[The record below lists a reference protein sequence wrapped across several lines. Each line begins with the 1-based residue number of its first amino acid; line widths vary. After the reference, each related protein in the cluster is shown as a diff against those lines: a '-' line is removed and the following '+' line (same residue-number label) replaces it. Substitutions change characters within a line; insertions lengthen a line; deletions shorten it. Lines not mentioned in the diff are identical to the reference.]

1 MEAKIDEISI
11 KEKIGYS
18 FGDTASNLFFQTF
31 IIFLPIFYTDVF
43 GISAAAIST
52 MFLVTRIWDAVN
64 DPIMGVIA
72 DRTSTKWGKF
82 RPYLLWLAVPYGVIG
97 AIMFY
102 TPDFAE
108 SSKILYAYITYTLM
122 MMVYTA
128 INVPYSSLM
137 GVISPDSNERTVLS
151 SFRFVAA
158 FVGQFLVVTFTL
170 ELVDY
175 FGAGDTNTGWFI
187 TMGVFGLLSTIL
199 FILSFG
205 TTKERVPPP
214 KGQKNN
220 FKLDVKDLFTNLP
233 WLLIAGATIFQ
244 LTALVARGGAISYY
258 FKYYIQSQSFEVLGI
273 SFDLNSDEF
282 TASFLM
288 VGSAFTVLG
297 AILSKWF
304 SKILGK
310 KNAYS
315 WFLGI
320 SGLTFIIF
328 FYIKPEDI
336 LLLYI
341 SQVIGSFLLG
351 PVAVLQWALY
361 TDTADYSEWK
371 NNRRSTGLLM
381 AASLF
386 ALKLGV
392 SFGGAIIGW
401 VLNEYGFV
409 PNETQSA
416 TSIEGIKLL
425 MSYLPTAAAVAG
437 AILMIFYPLN
447 NANMVEMEN
456 DLKQRR
462 SAVDHEN

>member
-1 MEAKIDEISI
+1 MEYVSKKVSL
-11 KEKIGYS
+11 KERIGYGL
-18 FGDTASNLFFQTF
+18 GDTASNLFFQTF

-64 DPIMGVIA
+64 DPIMGMIA
-72 DRTSTKWGKF
+72 DRTNSKWGKF

-97 AIMFY
+97 AIMFF
-102 TPDFAE
+102 TPDFSE
-108 SSKILYAYITYTLM
+108 SGKIIYAYITYTLM

-137 GVISPDSNERTVLS
+137 GVVSPDSNERTVLS

-170 ELVDY
+170 ELVGF
-175 FGAGDTNTGWFI
+175 FGAGDDNKGWF
-187 TMGVFGLLSTIL
+187 MAMALFGLLATAL
-199 FILSFG
+199 FIITFL
-205 TTKERVPPP
+205 TTKERVLPP

-220 FKLDVKDLFTNLP
+220 FKQDVKDLFTNLP

-244 LTALVARGGAISYY
+244 LTALVARGGTISYY
-258 FKYYIQSQSFEVLGI
+258 FKYYIKEQN
-273 SFDLNSDEF
+273 FDFIGYTFNLTSDEF

-288 VGSAFTVLG
+288 IGSGFTVLG

-304 SKILGK
+304 TKIIGK
-310 KNAYS
+310 KNVYS
-315 WFLGI
+315 WFLASG
-320 SGLTFIIF
+320 GLTFILYY
-328 FYIKPEDI
+328 YITPEDM
-336 LLLYI
+336 LLLFV
-341 SQVIGSFLLG
+341 SQIIGSFLLG
-351 PVAVLQWALY
+351 PVAVLQWAIY

-401 VLNEYGFV
+401 VLDDFGFV
-409 PNETQSA
+409 PNVAQSPEA
-416 TSIEGIKLL
+416 IKGIKLL
-425 MSYLPTAAAVAG
+425 MSYLPAIAAVAAG
-437 AILMIFYPLN
+437 ALMLFYPLN
-447 NANMVEMEN
+447 NEKMLALES
-456 DLKQRR
+456 DLRERR
-462 SAVDHEN
+462 SENLGG